1 MPYGWIFSMGTG
13 KYVVDSGA
21 FGKKMH
27 KNPRKPYTSGEFLLY
42 ARQESNL

>member
-13 KYVVDSGA
+13 KYVADSSA
-21 FGKKMH
+21 FRKMH
-27 KNPRKPYTSGEFLLY
+27 KNPRKPCTSGDFLLY

>member
-13 KYVVDSGA
+13 KYVVDSSA
-21 FGKKMH
+21 FGKMH
-27 KNPRKPYTSGEFLLY
+27 KNPRKPYTSGDFLLY

>member
-21 FGKKMH
+21 FGKKCT
-27 KNPRKPYTSGEFLLY
+27 KIPGSLTLPGDFLLY